1 MEFEKKNIEFKLSMP
16 KEAKPIW
23 INGDIKC
30 IKRILTNLTNNALKY
45 TNGEAE
51 VNLKVKGNIV
61 SFTYITTRGSLTD
74 YDIKH
79 IFDRFYKK
87 DLSRSVSNSSGLG
100 LTITRIFT
108 ERMNGNIY
116 AYGDDEYLYIVCSF
130 PIIDFY
136 ILN

>member
-1 MEFEKKNIEFKLSMP
+1 MQSSDLFSKLSFRVFISVFSS
-16 KEAKPIW
+16 ATTF
-23 INGDIKC
+23 
-30 IKRILTNLTNNALKY
+30 LQ
-45 TNGEAE
+45 
-51 VNLKVKGNIV
+51 GNIV

-87 DLSRSVSNSSGLG
+87 DLSRSVTNSSGLG

-108 ERMNGNIY
+108 ERMGGNIY

-130 PIIDFY
+130 PMVDSI
-136 ILN
+136 